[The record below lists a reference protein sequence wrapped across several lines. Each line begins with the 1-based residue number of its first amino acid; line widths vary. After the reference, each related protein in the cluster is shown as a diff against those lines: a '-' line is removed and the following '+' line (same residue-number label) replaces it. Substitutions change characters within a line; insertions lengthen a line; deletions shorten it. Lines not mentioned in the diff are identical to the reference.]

1 MARAQAG
8 SSGGGANYTMK
19 NKIRNLGKSSNANAV
34 KKAAA
39 VKKMTK
45 NVKTAAAV
53 KKIVNDRAYSHLPK
67 RSR

>member
-8 SSGGGANYTMK
+8 SSGGGGNHTAK
-19 NKIRNLGKSSNANAV
+19 NKIKNLGKASNSN
-34 KKAAA
+34 A

-45 NVKTAAAV
+45 GVKKAAAV

-67 RSR
+67 RGR